1 MPVITRTTYTV
12 TLDSYAR
19 VEALL
24 IPSAALLL
32 DIPSNDIVYKIA
44 PGISGGA
51 SLEMSTSS
59 VLSPQSPQMATA
71 VGWMGA
77 VRLLAATSRT
87 LAVSGVQ
94 ESWLE
99 AANLTLMPILLQ
111 GKENRKHSEGKI

>member
-111 GKENRKHSEGKI
+111 GKENTKHS